1 MSSVFLIVALSCV
14 AQSVTPDERLLVRY
28 DNEYLQNLSQNSP
41 ETLELLNY
49 SLDHA
54 WYVEKGL
61 EEKYSTIQE
70 LYFMDTEIGEK
81 SKLSVKSVNFENINI
96 FNYYFEQGLNNRTY
110 YKIENSGIVIG
121 FYSLSE
127 MAEMYN
133 KEKGL
138 SYE

>member
-1 MSSVFLIVALSCV
+1 MTSVFLIVTFSCI
-14 AQSVTPDERLLVRY
+14 AQSVTFDERLLVRY

-81 SKLSVKSVNFENINI
+81 SKLTVKSVNFEDINI
-96 FNYYFEQGLNNRTY
+96 YNYYFEQGLNNRTF
-110 YKIENSGIVIG
+110 YKIGNSGIVIG

-133 KEKGL
+133 EEKGL
-138 SYE
+138 SNE